1 MHLSKRYKAAI
12 KRALKMLDQAEYNE
26 GQSQVALQELGEELC
41 SAELLWSL
49 IEAVS
54 IRPSRI
60 IYANLNK
67 HKNYQI

>member
-1 MHLSKRYKAAI
+1 
-12 KRALKMLDQAEYNE
+12 MLDQAEYNE